1 MSPRRRDP
9 VEERLRELGELR
21 DDPDAPATLAALADG
36 LADRR
41 NLVVAK
47 AARMA
52 AELGKD
58 ELASELTAAF
68 DRFPDAAA
76 DPGCHAK
83 TAIAKALVE
92 LDHAATALFRR
103 GLRLVQMEGAYGGPV
118 DVAIELRANCAI
130 GLVNSGHPDAVVEL
144 VPLLLDPGLPARL
157 AAAQGIGATGR
168 TEAEAVLRLKALTG
182 DEEPEVLTECL
193 AGLLRLAPERSL
205 EFIEPFLASAGPLA
219 GARREAAIL
228 ALGESRL
235 EEAVPVLRR
244 EWGRSHD
251 ADSRR
256 TVLLAL
262 VTSRSEG
269 ALDFLL
275 SLVSEGEP
283 REAREALSA
292 LAIHRHDGRI
302 RERVEA
308 AVAKSKSRSELA
320 RHLEREFS

>member
-9 VEERLRELGELR
+9 LEERLDRLGDLRE
-21 DDPDAPATLAALADG
+21 DPDSPATTEALRAALG
-36 LADRR
+36 DRH
-41 NLVVAK
+41 NLVAAK

-68 DRFPDAAA
+68 DRFLDAEA
-76 DPGCHAK
+76 DRGCHAK

-92 LDHAATALFRR
+92 LDHPATRLFRR
-103 GLRLVQMEGAYGGPV
+103 GIRVVQMEGAYGGPV
-118 DVAIELRANCAI
+118 DVAQELRANCAI

-144 VPLLLDPGLPARL
+144 VPLLTDPGLPVRL
-157 AAAQGIGATGR
+157 AAAQGIGASGR
-168 TEAEAVLRLKALTG
+168 AEAEAVLRLKALVG
-182 DEEPEVLTECL
+182 DEEPEVITECL
-193 AGLLRLAPERSL
+193 AALLRLAPERSL
-205 EFIEPFLASAGPLA
+205 EFVEPFLASGGPFS

-235 EEAVPVLRR
+235 EEAVGVLRR

-251 ADSRR
+251 GDSRR

-262 VTSRSEG
+262 VTSRRES

-275 SLVSEGEP
+275 SLVAEGEP
-283 REAREALSA
+283 RPAREALSA
-292 LAIHRHDGRI
+292 LAIHRRDERI
-302 RERVEA
+302 RERVAA
-308 AVAKSKSRSELA
+308 AVRASKHSAELA
-320 RHLEREFS
+320 RHVDREF